1 MRLDQV
7 MPGAPAGA
15 TDIEVTDLT
24 YDNRQVT
31 PGTLFFCV
39 LGFTRDG
46 HEFAPEAIARGAV
59 ALVVQRALGLG
70 VPEIAVPDVRA
81 AMPRAA
87 AAFYGHPTAELQT
100 VGVTG
105 TNGKTTT
112 AFLVRALLEAAVPR
126 QAFWGRSRAS
136 SAAPSTRFSAP
147 RLKRS
152 TCKRPFERCST
163 LGIRPA

>member
-81 AMPRAA
+81 AMPPRRPLSTATRPLSSGPLESPA
-87 AAFYGHPTAELQT
+87 PTARPSWSGRCL
-100 VGVTG
+100 
-105 TNGKTTT
+105 KPPD
-112 AFLVRALLEAAVPR
+112 AR
-126 QAFWGRSRAS
+126 QAFWGRS
-136 SAAPSTRFSAP
+136 
-147 RLKRS
+147 
-152 TCKRPFERCST
+152 
-163 LGIRPA
+163 